1 MTTASG
7 SRLSGILV
15 PHMVPLDGRGR
26 INEEELARYVGWLV
40 DRGVHG
46 LYPNGSTGEFTR
58 FTVEERR
65 RIVSVVC
72 EAAAGRVPVV
82 AGAAEA
88 NVVETIAACQ
98 HALEAGARAVAIV
111 SPFYFKLS
119 PESVYAYYREIAR
132 ESPIDVTLYNI
143 PMLASPI
150 DVATVRRLADE
161 CPRVIGIKDSS
172 GDISQMQRMI
182 AAVRPVRPEFA
193 FFTGWDAALVP
204 MLLAG
209 CDGGVHATAGV
220 VPEVTR
226 AIYDDV
232 QAGRLDAAFAR
243 QRQITGLLDVAFPGA
258 DFPEGFRIAAGVR
271 GFAMGESRQP
281 ATDAQRAERRAL
293 ADKIKAAIER
303 CEAAD

>member
-1 MTTASG
+1 MPPTSAPIT
-7 SRLSGILV
+7 GILV

-26 INEEELARYVGWLV
+26 IDEAELARYVSWLV
-40 DRGVHG
+40 ERGVHG

-58 FTVEERR
+58 FSAEERR

-72 EAAAGRVPVV
+72 AAAAGRVPVV

-88 NVVETIAACQ
+88 NVAETIAACE
-98 HALEAGARAVAIV
+98 HCLEAGARAVAIV
-111 SPFYFKLS
+111 APFYYKLS
-119 PESVYAYYREIAR
+119 SESVYAYYREIVRHA
-132 ESPIDVTLYNI
+132 PIDVTLYNI

-150 DVATVRRLADE
+150 DVATVHRLAE
-161 CPRVIGIKDSS
+161 EFPRVIGIKDSS
-172 GDISQMQRMI
+172 GDISHMQRLI
-182 AAVRPVRPEFA
+182 AAVRPIRPDFS
-193 FFTGWDAALVP
+193 FLTGWDACLVP

-209 CDGGVHATAGV
+209 CDGGTHATSGV

-232 QAGRLDAAFAR
+232 RAGRIEAAFAR
-243 QRQITGLLDVAFPGA
+243 QRRLTDLLDVAFLGA

-281 ATDAQRAERRAL
+281 ATEAQRKDRSTL
-293 ADKIKAAIER
+293 AARIREAVER
-303 CEAAD
+303 CGVMP